1 MKVRVETGDLFF
13 TRLRQ
18 TSVHSKEGHPMKH
31 KFKFLIAAAMALYG
45 FHVQAQTAPVKVQ
58 WLGQSAFKI
67 TSSQGKVIV
76 TDPWLKANPLTP
88 PEFKSLENLGKVDV
102 LLVTHGHL
110 DHFADAPAIA
120 KLNNVPMYAPGDMN
134 ASVVALGILPP
145 ELAPRFNKSGMVEPS
160 PGIKVAPVHAE
171 HSSVINWKNPATN
184 KDEIHV
190 GGEPVGFIIEL
201 EDGFKIYHMGDTG
214 LFGDMKFIA
223 DYYKP
228 DLVLMP
234 IGGNFT
240 MGPKEAA
247 YAANELL
254 KIPNVIAMHYGANP
268 LAKGTLA
275 QFMEFMKNSKLN
287 VHPVKPGEVASFQT
301 KKQ

>member
-1 MKVRVETGDLFF
+1 MKIE
-13 TRLRQ
+13 
-18 TSVHSKEGHPMKH
+18 
-31 KFKFLIAAAMALYG
+31 FKWLVAVGMVLSSLVA
-45 FHVQAQTAPVKVQ
+45 HAQTPQVKVQ

-67 TSSQGKVIV
+67 TSAEGKVLI

-88 PEFKSLENLGKVDV
+88 VEFKTLENLGKVDV

-110 DHFADAPAIA
+110 DHFADAPALA

-134 ASVVALGILPP
+134 ASVVALGILPA
-145 ELAPRFNKSGMVEPS
+145 ELAPRFNKSGVVEPS
-160 PGIKVAPVHAE
+160 PGIKVTAVRAE
-171 HSSVINWKNPATN
+171 HSSVINWKNPLTQ

-190 GGEPVGFIIEL
+190 GGEPVGFIMEL

-228 DLVLMP
+228 DVVLIP

-268 LAKGTLA
+268 LAKGTLP
-275 QFMEFMKNSKLN
+275 QFLELMKNPTIKVL
-287 VHPVKPGEVASFQT
+287 PLKPGETAQFPS
-301 KKQ
+301 KR

>member
-1 MKVRVETGDLFF
+1 MKI
-13 TRLRQ
+13 
-18 TSVHSKEGHPMKH
+18 
-31 KFKFLIAAAMALYG
+31 KFKWLVALG
-45 FHVQAQTAPVKVQ
+45 IVLSSLGAQAQTPQVKVQ

-67 TSSQGKVIV
+67 TSTEGNVII

-88 PEFKSLENLGKVDV
+88 VEFKTLENLGKVDV

-110 DHFADAPAIA
+110 DHFADAPALA

-134 ASVVALGILPP
+134 ASVVALGILPA
-145 ELAPRFNKSGMVEPS
+145 ELAPRFNKSGVVEPS
-160 PGIKVAPVHAE
+160 PGIKVTAVRAE
-171 HSSVINWKNPATN
+171 HSSVINWRNPLTQ

-190 GGEPVGFIIEL
+190 GGEPVGFIMEL

-228 DLVLMP
+228 DLVLIP

-268 LAKGTLA
+268 LAKGTLP
-275 QFMEFMKNSKLN
+275 QFLELMKNPTIKVFPL
-287 VHPVKPGEVASFQT
+287 KPGETAHFPS
-301 KKQ
+301 KR

>member
-1 MKVRVETGDLFF
+1 MTMIQKLLTFF
-13 TRLRQ
+13 LAFVCLQ
-18 TSVHSKEGHPMKH
+18 
-31 KFKFLIAAAMALYG
+31 
-45 FHVQAQTAPVKVQ
+45 VQAQTPLVKVQ
-58 WLGQSAFKI
+58 WLGQAAFKI
-67 TSSQGKVIV
+67 TSPQGKVII

-88 PEFKSLENLGKVDV
+88 AEFKSIENLGKVDV

-145 ELAPRFNKSGMVEPS
+145 QLAPRFNKSGMVEPS
-160 PGIKVAPVHAE
+160 PGIKVTAVRAE
-171 HSSVINWKNPATN
+171 HSSVINWKNPETQ
-184 KDEIHV
+184 KDEIHP

-201 EDGFKIYHMGDTG
+201 ENGFKIYHMGDTG
-214 LFGDMKFIA
+214 LFGDMKMIA

-240 MGPKEAA
+240 MGPQEAA
-247 YAANELL
+247 YAATELL
-254 KIPNVIAMHYGANP
+254 KIPNIIAMHYGANP

-275 QFMEFMKNSKLN
+275 QFMGFMNNAKFK
-287 VHPVKPGEVASFQT
+287 VHPLKPGEIAAF
-301 KKQ
+301 

>member
-1 MKVRVETGDLFF
+1 MVLSSLVA
-13 TRLRQ
+13 
-18 TSVHSKEGHPMKH
+18 H
-31 KFKFLIAAAMALYG
+31 
-45 FHVQAQTAPVKVQ
+45 AQTPQVKVQ

-67 TSSQGKVIV
+67 TSAEGKVLI

-88 PEFKSLENLGKVDV
+88 VEFKTLENLGKVDV

-110 DHFADAPAIA
+110 DHFADAPALA

-134 ASVVALGILPP
+134 ASVVALGILPA
-145 ELAPRFNKSGMVEPS
+145 ELAPRFNKSGVVEPS
-160 PGIKVAPVHAE
+160 PGIKVTAVRAE
-171 HSSVINWKNPATN
+171 HSSVINWRNPLTQ

-190 GGEPVGFIIEL
+190 GGEPVGFIMEL

-228 DLVLMP
+228 DVVLIP

-268 LAKGTLA
+268 LAKGTLP
-275 QFMEFMKNSKLN
+275 QFLELMKNPTIKVL
-287 VHPVKPGEVASFQT
+287 PLKPGETAHFPS
-301 KKQ
+301 KR

>member
-1 MKVRVETGDLFF
+1 MN
-13 TRLRQ
+13 
-18 TSVHSKEGHPMKH
+18 S
-31 KFKFLIAAAMALYG
+31 KFKIFVALSVLLSSLYA
-45 FHVQAQTAPVKVQ
+45 HAQTTATKVQ

-67 TSSQGKVIV
+67 TSPEGKVII

-88 PEFKSLENLGKVDV
+88 NEFKTLENLGKVDV

-145 ELAPRFNKSGMVEPS
+145 ELAPRFNKSGVVEPS
-160 PGIKVAPVHAE
+160 PGIKVTPVHAE

-201 EDGFKIYHMGDTG
+201 ENGFKIYHMGDTG
-214 LFGDMKFIA
+214 LFSDMKFIA

-228 DLVLMP
+228 DLVLIP

-247 YAANELL
+247 YAVNELL
-254 KIPNVIAMHYGANP
+254 KTPNVIAMHYGANP
-268 LAKGTLA
+268 LAKGTLN
-275 QFMEFMKNSKLN
+275 QFLELMKSPKIK
-287 VHPVKPGEVASFQT
+287 VHPIKPGEIATFEA
-301 KKQ
+301 KK

>member
-1 MKVRVETGDLFF
+1 MKSQFKILVAF
-13 TRLRQ
+13 
-18 TSVHSKEGHPMKH
+18 SVVLSS
-31 KFKFLIAAAMALYG
+31 FYA
-45 FHVQAQTAPVKVQ
+45 QAQSMPLKVQ

-67 TSSQGKVIV
+67 TSSEGKVIV

-88 PEFKSLENLGKVDV
+88 VEFKTLENLGKVDV
-102 LLVTHGHL
+102 LLVSHGHL

-145 ELAPRFNKSGMVEPS
+145 ELAPRFNKSGVVEPS
-160 PGIKVAPVHAE
+160 PGIKVTPVHAE

-190 GGEPVGFIIEL
+190 GGEPVGFILEL

-214 LFGDMKFIA
+214 LFSDMKFIA
-223 DYYKP
+223 DYHKP

-247 YAANELL
+247 YAANELM
-254 KIPNVIAMHYGANP
+254 KTPNVIAMHYGANP

-275 QFMEFMKNSKLN
+275 QFMELMKNPKIK
-287 VHPVKPGEVASFQT
+287 VHPIKPGEVATFQV
-301 KKQ
+301 KK

>member
-1 MKVRVETGDLFF
+1 MKIE
-13 TRLRQ
+13 
-18 TSVHSKEGHPMKH
+18 
-31 KFKFLIAAAMALYG
+31 FKWLVAVGMVLSSLGA
-45 FHVQAQTAPVKVQ
+45 QAQTPQVKVQ

-67 TSSQGKVIV
+67 TSAEGKVLI

-88 PEFKSLENLGKVDV
+88 VEFKTLENLGKVDV

-110 DHFADAPAIA
+110 DHFADAPALA

-134 ASVVALGILPP
+134 ASVVALGILPA
-145 ELAPRFNKSGMVEPS
+145 ELAPRFNKSGVVEPS
-160 PGIKVAPVHAE
+160 PGIKVTAVRAE
-171 HSSVINWKNPATN
+171 HSSVINWRNPLTQ

-190 GGEPVGFIIEL
+190 GGEPVGFIMEL

-228 DLVLMP
+228 DLVLIP

-268 LAKGTLA
+268 LAKGTLP
-275 QFMEFMKNSKLN
+275 QFLELMKNPTIKVL
-287 VHPVKPGEVASFQT
+287 PLKPGETAQFPS
-301 KKQ
+301 KR

>member
-1 MKVRVETGDLFF
+1 MTITKKLIGMAFLF
-13 TRLRQ
+13 LGL
-18 TSVHSKEGHPMKH
+18 TSAWGQEPGTS
-31 KFKFLIAAAMALYG
+31 
-45 FHVQAQTAPVKVQ
+45 VQ
-58 WLGQSAFKI
+58 WLGQSTFKI
-67 TSSQGKVIV
+67 TSPAGKVII

-88 PEFKSLENLGKVDV
+88 PEFKNLENLGKVDV
-102 LLVTHGHL
+102 LLVSHGHL

-145 ELAPRFNKSGMVEPS
+145 ELAPRFNKSGTVEPS
-160 PGIKVAPVHAE
+160 PKIKVTPVRAE
-171 HSSVINWKNPATN
+171 HSSVINWKNPTTN

-214 LFGDMKFIA
+214 LFSDMKFIA

-228 DLVLMP
+228 DLVLIP

-240 MGPKEAA
+240 MGPRDAA
-247 YAANELL
+247 YAANELMR
-254 KIPNVIAMHYGANP
+254 IPNIIAMHYGANP

-275 QFMEFMKNSKLN
+275 QFMEFMKGSKLK
-287 VHPVKPGEVASFQT
+287 VHAIKPGEVANFGA
-301 KKQ
+301 KK

>member
-1 MKVRVETGDLFF
+1 MKI
-13 TRLRQ
+13 
-18 TSVHSKEGHPMKH
+18 
-31 KFKFLIAAAMALYG
+31 KFKWLVALG
-45 FHVQAQTAPVKVQ
+45 IVLSSLGALAQTPQVKVQ

-67 TSSQGKVIV
+67 TSTEGKVLI

-88 PEFKSLENLGKVDV
+88 VEFKTLENLGKVDV

-110 DHFADAPAIA
+110 DHFADAPALA

-134 ASVVALGILPP
+134 ASVVALGILPA
-145 ELAPRFNKSGMVEPS
+145 ELAPRFNKSGVVEPS
-160 PGIKVAPVHAE
+160 PGIKVTAVRAE
-171 HSSVINWKNPATN
+171 HSSVINWRNPLTQ

-190 GGEPVGFIIEL
+190 GGEPVGFIMEL

-228 DLVLMP
+228 DLVLIP

-268 LAKGTLA
+268 LAKGTLP
-275 QFMEFMKNSKLN
+275 QFLELMKNPTIKVFPL
-287 VHPVKPGEVASFQT
+287 KPGETAHFPS
-301 KKQ
+301 KR

>member
-1 MKVRVETGDLFF
+1 MRTLSF
-13 TRLRQ
+13 Q
-18 TSVHSKEGHPMKH
+18 
-31 KFKFLIAAAMALYG
+31 AMALL
-45 FHVQAQTAPVKVQ
+45 FSTLSCFQSFAQSHPIQVQ

-67 TSSQGKVIV
+67 STPSGKTIV

-88 PEFKSLENLGKVDV
+88 VEFKTLENLGKVDV
-102 LLVTHGHL
+102 LLVSHGHL
-110 DHFADAPAIA
+110 DHFADAPALA

-134 ASVVALGILPP
+134 STVVALGILPP
-145 ELAPRFNKSGMVEPS
+145 ELAPRFNKSGTVEPV
-160 PGIKVAPVHAE
+160 PGIKVTAVRAE
-171 HSSVINWKNPATN
+171 HSSVIVWKNPATA
-184 KDEIHV
+184 KDETHV

-240 MGPKEAA
+240 LGPQEAA
-247 YAANELL
+247 YAAKELL
-254 KIPNVIAMHYGANP
+254 KIPQVIPMHYGANP

-275 QFMEFMKNSKLN
+275 QFVGFMGTSKIK
-287 VHPVKPGEVASFQT
+287 VHAAKPGDVIQFQA
-301 KKQ
+301 KQPK

>member
-1 MKVRVETGDLFF
+1 MK
-13 TRLRQ
+13 
-18 TSVHSKEGHPMKH
+18 S
-31 KFKFLIAAAMALYG
+31 KFKIFAIFAMALSCLG
-45 FHVQAQTAPVKVQ
+45 LQAQTQPIKVQ

-67 TSSQGKVIV
+67 TSPEGKVIV

-88 PEFKSLENLGKVDV
+88 VEFKTLENLGKVDV

-120 KLNNVPMYAPGDMN
+120 KLNNIPMYAPGDMN

-145 ELAPRFNKSGMVEPS
+145 ELAPRFNKTGMVEPS
-160 PGIKVAPVHAE
+160 RGIKVTAVHAE

-190 GGEPVGFIIEL
+190 GGEPVGYIIEL
-201 EDGFKIYHMGDTG
+201 ENGFKIYHMGDTG
-214 LFGDMKFIA
+214 LFGDMKMIA
-223 DYYKP
+223 SYYKP

-240 MGPKEAA
+240 MGPKDAA
-247 YAANELL
+247 YAAREMLN
-254 KIPNVIAMHYGANP
+254 IPNIIPMHYGANP
-268 LAKGTLA
+268 LAKGTA
-275 QFMEFMKNSKLN
+275 QEFQSFMKDSRLN
-287 VHPVKPGEVASFQT
+287 VFVLKPGDIKNF
-301 KKQ
+301 

>member
-1 MKVRVETGDLFF
+1 MRTI
-13 TRLRQ
+13 
-18 TSVHSKEGHPMKH
+18 S
-31 KFKFLIAAAMALYG
+31 FKALALIFSTLSC
-45 FHVQAQTAPVKVQ
+45 FQSFAQTHPIQVQ

-67 TSSQGKVIV
+67 TSPNGKVII

-88 PEFKSLENLGKVDV
+88 AEFKTLENLGKVDV

-120 KLNNVPMYAPGDMN
+120 KLNNIPMYAPGDMN
-134 ASVVALGILPP
+134 ASVVALGILPA
-145 ELAPRFNKSGMVEPS
+145 ELAPRFNKTGMVEPVA
-160 PGIKVAPVHAE
+160 GIKVTAVHAE

-190 GGEPVGFIIEL
+190 GGEPVGYIIEL
-201 EDGFKIYHMGDTG
+201 ENGFKIYHMGDTG
-214 LFGDMKFIA
+214 LFGDMKMIA
-223 DYYKP
+223 SYYKP
-228 DLVLMP
+228 DLLLIP

-240 MGPKEAA
+240 MGPQEAA

-254 KIPNVIAMHYGANP
+254 KIPHIIAMHYGANP

-275 QFMEFMKNSKLN
+275 QFMGFMNNAKYK
-287 VHPVKPGEVASFQT
+287 VHPLKPGEIAAF
-301 KKQ
+301 